1 MDVLTFIMGAV
12 LLVFGK
18 KLLTLSVAIVGFYI
32 SFTVIPMVFNNI
44 PDTQLFI
51 TSGII
56 GIILFFLSKF
66 VEKIAIFI
74 VGMLGGG
81 IVSLSLLN
89 LFQIDFLNTIP
100 QWALFLIGG
109 CIGIFAASFIFD
121 WILML
126 LTTFFGAYLLLNLF
140 SLPFLLNIVFYLVL
154 CLIGILFQ
162 YKINH
167 KEPLLNVS

>member
-1 MDVLTFIMGAV
+1 MAVLTFIMGTF

-18 KLLTLSVAIVGFYI
+18 KLLTFSIAIVGFYI
-32 SFTVIPMVFNNI
+32 SFTVIPVIFNNI
-44 PDTQLFI
+44 PDTQLYI
-51 TSGII
+51 ASGMI
-56 GIILFFLSKF
+56 GLLLVFLSRF
-66 VEKIAIFI
+66 VEKTAIFI

-81 IVSLSLLN
+81 IVSISLPN

-109 CIGIFAASFIFD
+109 CIGIFAASFLFD

-126 LTTFFGAYLLLNLF
+126 LTTFLGAYLLLNLF
-140 SLPFLLNIVFYLVL
+140 SLPFLLNLVFYIVL

-167 KEPLLNVS
+167 KEPLLKVS

>member
-1 MDVLTFIMGAV
+1 MGAV

-32 SFTVIPMVFNNI
+32 SFTVIPLGFTNI
-44 PDTQLFI
+44 TDTQLFI
-51 TSGII
+51 ASGVI
-56 GIILFFLSKF
+56 GILFVFLSRF
-66 VEKIAIFI
+66 VEKTAIFI

-109 CIGIFAASFIFD
+109 CIGIFAASFVFD
-121 WILML
+121 WVLML

-140 SLPFLLNIVFYLVL
+140 NFPFLLNLVVYLVL
-154 CLIGILFQ
+154 CVVGILFQ
-162 YKINH
+162 YKRNH